1 MENNITKIKIFPTY
15 DELYQEYLNKTVE
28 NMKKYAEIN
37 LSAKLLHYLNKPT
50 FYYYCIIY
58 KNTNINPFDTNI
70 LFCIEFI
77 DSEIPYV
84 TILTNFIEPTLN
96 DNRNY
101 YKCLS
106 NEYKYKFSINDFKEL
121 EIILESIIQ
130 GIQYFLHIIKESISI
145 NAFIF
150 FGEYEY
156 NHIYQINDFLQSK
169 NCLNLYRINEL
180 INNDITKEKY
190 IIFTKLYFLLFEP
203 LEKDKALIKL
213 IFHKKLKDLDISL
226 ERNEINN
233 SLILK
238 FLSKELINDLEF
250 IIIDRTRIV
259 ENKIKPKYKKQKN
272 NNHKLILKDKIKE
285 NHLNKII
292 INNNNQENE
301 EKKINKNNDSIQE
314 NEEKA
319 IKIYKNNIKENEV
332 SKIIEKN
339 SKIHENEEKIM
350 NVCNDNNKEKE
361 IDEIIKNNNNIQQNE
376 DKKINKYNNII
387 ENEVSKIIKN
397 NELKVEN
404 SNKKVLIDKFENNTK
419 IKTNSIIINNSVKE
433 TEVKKEKINYSKI
446 IIEWFVYLDNI
457 KFHQYDLII
466 NNYTI
471 IFNKYKTKLK
481 LKKKK
486 KSLIKE
492 CNNLIE
498 FYEKL
503 IEFYENKNN
512 NNNKERIH
520 KIISEIIYIS
530 SELISYSK
538 NKNNKENEYL
548 LKIQKCLK
556 SYK

>member
-28 NMKKYAEIN
+28 NMKKYTEIN

-77 DSEIPYV
+77 DREIPYV

-106 NEYKYKFSINDFKEL
+106 SEYKYKFSINDFKEL

-130 GIQYFLHIIKESISI
+130 GIQYFLNIIKESISI

-180 INNDITKEKY
+180 INNDIKKEKY

-259 ENKIKPKYKKQKN
+259 ENKIKPKNKKQKN

-285 NHLNKII
+285 NYVNKII

-301 EKKINKNNDSIQE
+301 GKKYNKNNDSI
-314 NEEKA
+314 K
-319 IKIYKNNIKENEV
+319 
-332 SKIIEKN
+332 
-339 SKIHENEEKIM
+339 ENEEKIIK
-350 NVCNDNNKEKE
+350 VRNDNNKEKE
-361 IDEIIKNNNNIQQNE
+361 INEIIKNNNNIQQNE
-376 DKKINKYNNII
+376 DKKINKYNNNIIENEDKKVNKYNNNII
-387 ENEVSKIIKN
+387 ENEVSKIIEN
-397 NELKVEN
+397 NELKVDN
-404 SNKKVLIDKFENNTK
+404 SNKKVLINKLKNNTK

-446 IIEWFVYLDNI
+446 IIEWFIYLDNI
-457 KFHQYDLII
+457 KFHKYDLII
-466 NNYTI
+466 NNYTL

-486 KSLIKE
+486 KSFIKE

-503 IEFYENKNN
+503 IEFYENKNS
-512 NNNKERIH
+512 NNKERIH

-530 SELISYSK
+530 SELISYSN